1 MSDAGSPKQKPS
13 KHKVPESSLNEELK
27 VLLEKM
33 ELKSEALK
41 KIYDFFGKDR

>member
-1 MSDAGSPKQKPS
+1 MSDAGSPKQKPG
-13 KHKVPESSLNEELK
+13 KHKVSESLDEELK

-41 KIYDFFGKDR
+41 KIYDFFGKNR